1 MVRQLVNLGTDPD
14 DGTGDNLRDGMDKV
28 NDNFSEIYSKIGD
41 GNGLTSGMSSTST
54 VITLTAPTLTG
65 VVSGTQIS
73 ATISTLTSTA
83 VNVGTLALAAGSIT
97 DSSAAISFGDENLTS
112 TGTLTI
118 GAITTDAVM
127 NINTAVTSGTVNMFL
142 VEGTADDFE
151 TTFDVTDP
159 TADRTITFEDVTGT
173 VVSTGSSRLVTGAMI
188 ALDTVEEA
196 NMANDAIGSDELKS
210 VVTLL
215 LKNSAGSTLKTIYG
229 AGA

>member
-173 VVSTGSSRLVTGAMI
+173 VV
-188 ALDTVEEA
+188 
-196 NMANDAIGSDELKS
+196 
-210 VVTLL
+210 
-215 LKNSAGSTLKTIYG
+215 
-229 AGA
+229 